1 MFFELWHP
9 EVLLFCILLA
19 WAYWRLTERFAADP
33 AQPRRRLLFHLG
45 LLAFYISEGT
55 PVHLLSEN
63 YLASV
68 HMFQHSLQTMALP
81 PLVLLGLPPELLER
95 VTKPLQRHSLGRG
108 LLAPV
113 TGLIVFNLFYAAG
126 HVPVLMNLVL
136 EYTWIHMLQ
145 HFLFIVTGFLF
156 WLPLVSPVPSLR
168 LADGPRML
176 YLFVHIVF
184 GMIAF
189 GPIFMMDTIIY
200 TKYETAPRLA
210 VGLGPLADQQYALFV
225 MNVISMCVFT
235 PMLIATF
242 LRKFRAESERMPVF
256 PDGGSEPRS

>member
-19 WAYWRLTERFAADP
+19 WAYWRLTEPYAAD
-33 AQPRRRLLFHLG
+33 AAHPRRRLLFHLG

-68 HMFQHSLQTMALP
+68 HMLQHSLQTLVLP
-81 PLVLLGLPPELLER
+81 PLALLGLPPELLER
-95 VTKPLQRHSLGRG
+95 ATAPLRRRGWGRA

-113 TGLIVFNLFYAAG
+113 TGLASFNLFYAAG
-126 HVPVLMNLVL
+126 HVPAVMNLVL

-145 HFLFIVTGFLF
+145 HFLFIIFAFLF
-156 WLPLVSPVPSLR
+156 WLPLVSPLPSLR
-168 LADGPRML
+168 LNDGPRML

-184 GMIAF
+184 GMVSF

-200 TKYETAPRLA
+200 TKYESAPRLA

-225 MNVISMCVFT
+225 MNVLSMVIFT
-235 PMLIATF
+235 PMLISSF
-242 LRKFRAESERMPVF
+242 LRKFRAETDRAPVF
-256 PDGGSEPRS
+256 PESGGSQS